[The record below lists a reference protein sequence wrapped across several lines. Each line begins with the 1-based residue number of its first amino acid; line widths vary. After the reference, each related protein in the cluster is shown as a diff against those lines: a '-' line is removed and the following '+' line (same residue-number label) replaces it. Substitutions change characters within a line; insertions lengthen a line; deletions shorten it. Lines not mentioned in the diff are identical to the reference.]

1 MIDELKKVL
10 LAGLGSAAY
19 TYEKGSKLIDEM
31 VKKGKLTLEEG
42 KELSQELKKSIKEKS
57 ELVGEKVKPVSKQDI
72 SDVLDKYTAVLNAE
86 ITELKERVSKLEDK
100 IQ

>member
-1 MIDELKKVL
+1 
-10 LAGLGSAAY
+10 
-19 TYEKGSKLIDEM
+19 M

>member
-1 MIDELKKVL
+1 
-10 LAGLGSAAY
+10 
-19 TYEKGSKLIDEM
+19 M

-72 SDVLDKYTAVLNAE
+72 SDVLDKL
-86 ITELKERVSKLEDK
+86 LQFKC
-100 IQ
+100 

>member
-31 VKKGKLTLEEG
+31 VKKGKLTLDEG
-42 KELSQELKKSIKEKS
+42 KELSQELKRNIKEKG
-57 ELVGEKVKPVSKQDI
+57 ELVTDKVKPVSKQDI
-72 SDVLDKYTAVLNAE
+72 SELLEKYTSDLKAE
-86 ITELKERVSKLEDK
+86 IIELKDRVSKLEDK
-100 IQ
+100 TQ